1 MASTVAGVGI
11 APLGGERPLGGR
23 LGLNV
28 PAGWW
33 PSAATLKSVEA
44 AGYGWVQVHA
54 PPAEVLVRPEAAA
67 HARAVRAALDVGAL
81 RVVVHG
87 PDTLRAAHDGQAF
100 AATLD
105 YAALLRAEL
114 VVHHGAN
121 VERTGAWEAA
131 VAAEEAAL
139 GRAAERAAQLG
150 LTIAVENLAPVH
162 PGPDR
167 VPYDP
172 LAVLALVW
180 RIGSERVRLCFDVGH
195 AHIVG
200 ALGALDEVAAAV
212 ALFHLHD
219 NLGDRHDRRGPATV
233 DPLRLDLHLPPGTG
247 TVPWARIAPSLRDH
261 HAPLQLEVH
270 PPHRPEAFGLA
281 TVTAELL
288 AAR

>member
-1 MASTVAGVGI
+1 MASTAAGVDV
-11 APLGGERPLGGR
+11 APLQGGRLLGGR

-54 PPAEVLVRPEAAA
+54 PPADVLVRPEAAV
-67 HARAVRAALDVGAL
+67 HARALRSALDVGEL
-81 RVVVHG
+81 RVVLHA
-87 PDTLRAAHDGQAF
+87 PDTLRAAADPAAF
-100 AATLD
+100 EATLE
-105 YAALLRAEL
+105 YAARAGAEL

-121 VERTGAWEAA
+121 VPTSGGWEAA
-131 VAAEEAAL
+131 VAEEEAAL
-139 GRAAERAAQLG
+139 RRAAERAERLD

-162 PGPDR
+162 PGEAR
-167 VPYDP
+167 VPHDP
-172 LAVLALVW
+172 LDVLALVW
-180 RIGSERVRLCFDVGH
+180 RVGSERVRMCFDVGH
-195 AHIVG
+195 AHIVE
-200 ALGALDEVAAAV
+200 ALGALDEVAPAV

-219 NLGDRHDRRGPATV
+219 NLGDRHGAPGPATV

-261 HAPLQLEVH
+261 NAPLLLEVH

-288 AAR
+288 AGR